1 MSLFEL
7 FQRFTS
13 NTHNPQLDESRRKH
27 DQLPKT
33 EYGKGERLTKSEIDR
48 DKKTTFQRGK
58 ELGQLFRAA
67 IEEHYSPSEQERV
80 KDSLLKAIN
89 YLAIKA
95 RIFPDMDHENIWYTD
110 YYDLIELAKDMS
122 FGDDTLPHW
131 PEEPNHSNRY
141 LELTASDLIQIFLG
155 FSEEALLDEYQFG
168 ADVDKWVKYLLRE
181 TLKSR
186 QRFARERQKQ
196 NDALRFSPD
205 IYKVIE
211 REKNQQNIDQ

>member
-58 ELGQLFRAA
+58 ELG
-67 IEEHYSPSEQERV
+67 
-80 KDSLLKAIN
+80 
-89 YLAIKA
+89 
-95 RIFPDMDHENIWYTD
+95 
-110 YYDLIELAKDMS
+110 
-122 FGDDTLPHW
+122 
-131 PEEPNHSNRY
+131 
-141 LELTASDLIQIFLG
+141 ASDLIQIFLG